1 MAREHRYSV
10 GLTWTGN
17 EGSGTS
23 SYRAYGRAHLL
34 SGGGKPDIPGSS
46 DPHFRGD
53 PSRWNPEELLVAAL
67 SACHQ
72 LAYLHLCATA
82 GIVVTAYADAA
93 ARSEEHTSELQSL

>member
-1 MAREHRYSV
+1 MAREHRYGV

-53 PSRWNPEELLVAAL
+53 PSRWKPEQLLLAAL

-72 LAYLHLCATA
+72 LAYLHLSATA
-82 GIVVTAYADAA
+82 GIVVTPHDSAA
-93 ARSEEHTSELQSL
+93 GGGLLA